1 MRVEDDFRLHDDIML
16 SNPDLRPGS
25 VDMLILDSTFM
36 DRKCVSIEKGQ
47 YQKFQH
53 AIIRLD
59 LAGRDFTA
67 YLVKLL
73 SDLGYSFTTTA
84 EREIVRDITEK
95 LGYVAVERR
104 HASRPSVW
112 VLRNWQ
118 YHEAL

>member
-1 MRVEDDFRLHDDIML
+1 MIFVFTT
-16 SNPDLRPGS
+16 
-25 VDMLILDSTFM
+25 ILCFQIQI
-36 DRKCVSIEKGQ
+36 CVQAVWTCSSWIQHSWIENVFQSKKRQ